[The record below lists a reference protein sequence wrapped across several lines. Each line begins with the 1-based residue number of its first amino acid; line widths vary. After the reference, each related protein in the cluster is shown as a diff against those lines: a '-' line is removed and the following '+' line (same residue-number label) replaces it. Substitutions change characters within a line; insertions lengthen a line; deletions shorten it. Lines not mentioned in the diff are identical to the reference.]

1 MPPGRF
7 GFWFGVSHAHV
18 RRARRK
24 IKSIACGVEGVV
36 VTDTSVAEVSSAP
49 PPPTI
54 DLPYR
59 QRLRIMREFHTGGEI
74 ARRTG
79 PVAELKLGP
88 ARLGVPRIVFVS
100 SPRGAHD
107 VLGGFDGAFDKEQVV
122 HVQGRL
128 LAGPNLFNLPHRPWQ
143 ARRRA
148 VQPVFTKRN
157 VAGYAGDIDA
167 VARASAEDWIARRD
181 IDLDRATRRLTLEV
195 LGRSVFGMDLG
206 PLADDIAPQV
216 HRYIAYPTRRATQPV
231 RVPSSWPTRRRARFR
246 VALAALREL
255 AAEAVHRARSDPAHH
270 APLVRRLLEA
280 TDPETGRGLPDDAI
294 VDDLVTFLIAGHDT
308 TATTLA
314 HALWQ
319 LARNPVIQE
328 RVADEACRFGG
339 RPLTVDDVTELPFT
353 GQVLCET
360 LRLCPA
366 AAAVGR
372 LAMRD
377 AVVDGYRI
385 DAGVNVIVA
394 SYAIQRDPTLWADP
408 LRFDP
413 DRFAAARA
421 KSIDRWQYLPFG
433 AGPRSCIGDH
443 FAMLEATLALA
454 TIVQRARFT
463 SDQPDFPVTVPFTL
477 VAAGPVPATV
487 TRRA

>member
-1 MPPGRF
+1 M
-7 GFWFGVSHAHV
+7 
-18 RRARRK
+18 
-24 IKSIACGVEGVV
+24 
-36 VTDTSVAEVSSAP
+36 TDTLAVDVRSAP

-59 QRLRIMREFHTGGEI
+59 QRLGIMREFHVGGEI

-79 PVAELKLGP
+79 PVAELRLGP
-88 ARLGVPRIVFVS
+88 AWLGVPRIVFVT

-107 VLGGFDGAFDKEQVV
+107 VLGGFDGTFDKEQVV

-128 LAGPNLFNLPHRPWQ
+128 LTGPNLFNLPHRQWQ

-157 VAGYAGDIDA
+157 VASYAGDIHA
-167 VARASAEDWIARRD
+167 VARASAEDWITRRQ
-181 IDLDRATRRLTLEV
+181 IDLDSATRRLTLEV
-195 LGRSVFGMDLG
+195 LGRSVLGVDLG

-231 RVPSSWPTRRRARFR
+231 RLPRALPTPRRARFR
-246 VALAALREL
+246 AARAALRGL
-255 AAEAVHRARSDPAHH
+255 GAEAVRRARSDPAHH

-280 TDPETGRGLPDDAI
+280 TDPEDGRPLTDEAI
-294 VDDLVTFLIAGHDT
+294 VDDLITFLIAGHDT
-308 TATTLA
+308 TATTLN

-319 LARNPVIQE
+319 LARHPDLQQ
-328 RVADEACRFGG
+328 RVADEACRFGD
-339 RPLTVDDVTELPFT
+339 RPLTVGDVAGLPFT

-385 DAGVNVIVA
+385 DAGVNVIVS

-413 DRFAAARA
+413 DRFDPARVRA
-421 KSIDRWQYLPFG
+421 IDRWRYLPFG

-463 SDQPDFPVTVPFTL
+463 SDQADFPVAVPFTL
-477 VAAGPVPATV
+477 VAAGPVRATV
-487 TRRA
+487 SRRRNQ

>member
-1 MPPGRF
+1 
-7 GFWFGVSHAHV
+7 VSGNAQAEAVAVTGLDAHA
-18 RRARRK
+18 
-24 IKSIACGVEGVV
+24 
-36 VTDTSVAEVSSAP
+36 AP
-49 PPPTI
+49 PPPVI

-59 QRLRIMREFHTGGEI
+59 QRLRLMREFHVGGEV

-79 PVAELKLGP
+79 AVAELKLAP
-88 ARLGVPRIVFVS
+88 AWLRPPRIVFVT

-107 VLGGFDGAFDKEQVV
+107 VLSGYDGTFDKEQIV

-128 LAGPNLFNLPHRPWQ
+128 LAGPNLFNLPHQPWQ

-157 VAGYAGDIDA
+157 VAGYAGHIDA
-167 VARASAEDWIARRD
+167 VARSSVDDWIQRRD
-181 IDLDRATRRLTLEV
+181 IDLDRATRRMTLEV

-206 PLADDIAPQV
+206 ALADEIAPHV
-216 HRYIAYPTRRATQPV
+216 HRYISYPTRRAMQPV
-231 RVPSSWPTRRRARFR
+231 RAPAWWPTARRARFR

-255 AAEAVHRARSDPAHH
+255 GAEAVRRARSGPADS
-270 APLVRRLLEA
+270 APLVRRLLDA
-280 TDPETGRGLPDDAI
+280 TDPETGRHLPDTAV
-294 VDDLVTFLIAGHDT
+294 VDDLITFLIAGHDT

-319 LARNPVIQE
+319 LARNPALQE
-328 RVADEACRFGG
+328 RVADEAGRFGD
-339 RPLTVDDVTELPFT
+339 RPLTVDDVRDLPFT

-377 AVVDGYRI
+377 AVVDGYRVE
-385 DAGVNVIVA
+385 AGVNVIVA

-413 DRFAAARA
+413 DRFAPARVKA
-421 KSIDRWQYLPFG
+421 IDRWQYLPFG

-443 FAMLEATLALA
+443 FATLEATLALA
-454 TIVQRARFT
+454 TVVRRARFV
-463 SDQPDFPVTVPFTL
+463 SDQPDFPVAVPFTL
-477 VAAGPVPATV
+477 VAAGPVRATV
-487 TRRA
+487 SRRN

>member
-1 MPPGRF
+1 MTGMSAVNA
-7 GFWFGVSHAHV
+7 G
-18 RRARRK
+18 
-24 IKSIACGVEGVV
+24 
-36 VTDTSVAEVSSAP
+36 SAP
-49 PPPTI
+49 RPPVI

-59 QRLRIMREFHTGGEI
+59 QRLKIMREFHVGGEI

-79 PVAELKLGP
+79 SVAELKLGP
-88 ARLGVPRIVFVS
+88 VWLRVPRIVFVS
-100 SPRGAHD
+100 SPRGAQD

-128 LAGPNLFNLPHRPWQ
+128 LTGPNLFNLPHRKWQ
-143 ARRRA
+143 PRRRA
-148 VQPVFTKRN
+148 LQPVFTKRN
-157 VAGYAGDIDA
+157 VASYAGDIHA
-167 VARASAEDWIARRD
+167 VAQASAEDWTIQHE
-181 IDLDRATRRLTLEV
+181 IDLDKATRRLTLEV

-206 PLADDIAPQV
+206 PLADDIAPHV

-246 VALAALREL
+246 AARAALRDL
-255 AAEAVHRARSDPAHH
+255 GAEAVRRARSDPAHH
-270 APLVRRLLEA
+270 APLVRRLLDA
-280 TDPETGRGLPDDAI
+280 TDPETGHPLTDEEI
-294 VDDLVTFLIAGHDT
+294 VDDLITFLIAGHDT

-319 LARNPVIQE
+319 LARNPDIQR
-328 RVADEACRFGG
+328 RVADETGRFGD
-339 RPLTVDDVTELPFT
+339 RPLTIDDITDMPFT
-353 GQVLCET
+353 GQVLCEA

-377 AVVDGYRI
+377 AVVDGYRV
-385 DAGVNVIVA
+385 DAGVNVIVS

-413 DRFAAARA
+413 DRFDPARA
-421 KSIDRWQYLPFG
+421 KGMDRWQYLPFG

-454 TIVQRARFT
+454 TIVRRAEFS
-463 SDQPDFPVTVPFTL
+463 SDQPDFPVAVPFTL
-477 VAAGPVPATV
+477 VAAGPVRATV
-487 TRRA
+487 SRRSTHHPQPRSTQ

>member
-1 MPPGRF
+1 M
-7 GFWFGVSHAHV
+7 
-18 RRARRK
+18 
-24 IKSIACGVEGVV
+24 I
-36 VTDTSVAEVSSAP
+36 DTSTVDVGTAPAP
-49 PPPTI
+49 PAI
-54 DLPYR
+54 DLPYP
-59 QRLRIMREFHTGGEI
+59 QRLKVMREFHVGGEI

-88 ARLGVPRIVFVS
+88 RWLGVPRIVFVT

-107 VLGGFDGAFDKEQVV
+107 VLGGFDGTFDKEQVV

-143 ARRRA
+143 SRRRA
-148 VQPVFTKRN
+148 VQPVFTKHN
-157 VAGYAGDIDA
+157 VASYAGDIDA
-167 VARASAEDWIARRD
+167 VARSSADDWIARGE
-181 IDLDRATRRLTLEV
+181 IDLDNATRRLTLEV

-206 PLADDIAPQV
+206 PMAEEIAPHVQ
-216 HRYIAYPTRRATQPV
+216 RYIAYPTRRAMQPV
-231 RVPSSWPTRRRARFR
+231 RTPRWWPTRRRARF
-246 VALAALREL
+246 LAARSALRAL
-255 AAEAVHRARSDPAHH
+255 AAEAVRRARSDPAHH

-280 TDPETGRGLPDDAI
+280 TDPETGRGLDEQAI
-294 VDDLVTFLIAGHDT
+294 VDDLITFLIAGHDT

-314 HALWQ
+314 HTLWQ
-319 LARNPVIQE
+319 LARNPDMQQ
-328 RVADEACRFGG
+328 RVAEEVSRFGD

-385 DAGVNVIVA
+385 DAGVNLVV
-394 SYAIQRDPTLWADP
+394 STYAIQRDPTLWADP
-408 LRFDP
+408 LRFNP
-413 DRFAAARA
+413 DRFETARVKA
-421 KSIDRWQYLPFG
+421 MDRWQYLPFG

-477 VAAGPVPATV
+477 VAAGPVHATV
-487 TRRA
+487 SSRSNRPQPKVEAVGSA

>member
-1 MPPGRF
+1 M
-7 GFWFGVSHAHV
+7 
-18 RRARRK
+18 
-24 IKSIACGVEGVV
+24 I
-36 VTDTSVAEVSSAP
+36 DTSALEPGAAP
-49 PPPTI
+49 RPPAI

-59 QRLRIMREFHTGGEI
+59 QRLKVLHEFHVGGEI

-79 PVAELKLGP
+79 PVAELNLGP
-88 ARLGVPRIVFVS
+88 TWLGVPRVVFVT

-107 VLGGFDGAFDKEQVV
+107 VLGGFDGTFDKEQVV

-128 LAGPNLFNLPHRPWQ
+128 LAGSNLFNLPHLPWQ
-143 ARRRA
+143 SRRRA

-157 VAGYAGDIDA
+157 VASYARDIHA
-167 VARASAEDWIARRD
+167 VARSSVDDWIGRGE
-181 IDLDRATRRLTLEV
+181 IDLDNATRRLTLEV

-206 PLADDIAPQV
+206 PLAEVIAPHVQ
-216 HRYIAYPTRRATQPV
+216 RYIAYPTRRATQPV
-231 RVPSSWPTRRRARFR
+231 RLPRWWPTRRRARF
-246 VALAALREL
+246 LAARSALRGL
-255 AAEAVHRARSDPAHH
+255 AAEAVRRARSDPTHH
-270 APLVRRLLEA
+270 APLVRRLIEA
-280 TDPETGRGLPDDAI
+280 TDPETGHGLSDLAI
-294 VDDLVTFLIAGHDT
+294 VDDLITFLIAGHDT

-314 HALWQ
+314 HTLWQ
-319 LARNPVIQE
+319 LARNPDMQQ
-328 RVADEACRFGG
+328 RVADEVSRLGD
-339 RPLTVDDVTELPFT
+339 RPLTVEDVTALPYT

-385 DAGVNVIVA
+385 DAGVNLVV
-394 SYAIQRDPTLWADP
+394 STYAIQRDPTLWSDP

-413 DRFAAARA
+413 DRFEPARA
-421 KSIDRWQYLPFG
+421 KAIDRWQYLPFG

-454 TIVQRARFT
+454 AIVQRARFT
-463 SDQPDFPVTVPFTL
+463 SDQPDFPVIVPFTL
-477 VAAGPVPATV
+477 VAAGPVRATV
-487 TRRA
+487 TRRSARQQPAVETVGYA